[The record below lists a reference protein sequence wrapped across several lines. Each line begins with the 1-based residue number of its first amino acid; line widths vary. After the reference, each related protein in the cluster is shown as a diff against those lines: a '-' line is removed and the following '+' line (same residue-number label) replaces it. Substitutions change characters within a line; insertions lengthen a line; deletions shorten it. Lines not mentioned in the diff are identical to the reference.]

1 MDNLE
6 KTCEHNLLVNAGR
19 ERIKE
24 GDDMGRCVAC
34 HETVKIN
41 YEYHQIGEYLYGKA
55 DKYSE
60 EIPSEINCFG

>member
-34 HETVKIN
+34 HETVKISCQ
-41 YEYHQIGEYLYGKA
+41 YYQVSKYHYGK
-55 DKYSE
+55 KNRYSE
-60 EIPSEINCFG
+60 EILLEANCLG